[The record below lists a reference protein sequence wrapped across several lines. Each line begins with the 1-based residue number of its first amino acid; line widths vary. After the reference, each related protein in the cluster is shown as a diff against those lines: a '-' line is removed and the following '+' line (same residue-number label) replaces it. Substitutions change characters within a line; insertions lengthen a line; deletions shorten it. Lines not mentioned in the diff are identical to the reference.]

1 MSEHRGLYELF
12 RANKETRV
20 KVILTTGRE
29 IEGRIG
35 GVSPGSVAL
44 ECGSGETWFVVFE
57 YIAAVRFDEK
67 PASAP
72 KLGYR

>member
-1 MSEHRGLYELF
+1 MSEHRDLYELF
-12 RANKETRV
+12 QANKENRV
-20 KVILTTGRE
+20 RVFLTTGRE

-35 GVSPGSVAL
+35 GVSPGSVVV
-44 ECGSGETWFVVFE
+44 ECGSGETWFIVFD
-57 YIAAVRFDEK
+57 YITAVRFDEK